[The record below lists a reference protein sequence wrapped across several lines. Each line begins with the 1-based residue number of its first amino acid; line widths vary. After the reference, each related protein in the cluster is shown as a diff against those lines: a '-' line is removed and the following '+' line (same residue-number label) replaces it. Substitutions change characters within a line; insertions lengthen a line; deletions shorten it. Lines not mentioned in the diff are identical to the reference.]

1 MTYIMEKQLI
11 SPGTAG
17 IAQRISTNKEKDKVS
32 LKVLK
37 RNYLSV
43 CSQNQ
48 Y

>member
-1 MTYIMEKQLI
+1 MEKQLI

-17 IAQRISTNKEKDKVS
+17 IAQRISTNEEKDKIS
-32 LKVLK
+32 LDVLK

-43 CSQNQ
+43 CNQNQ